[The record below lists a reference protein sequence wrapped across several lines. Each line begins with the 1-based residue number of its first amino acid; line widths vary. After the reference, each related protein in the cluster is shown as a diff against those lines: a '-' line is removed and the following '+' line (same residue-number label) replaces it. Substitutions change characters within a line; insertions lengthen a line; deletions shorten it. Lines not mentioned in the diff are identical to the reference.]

1 MEHVR
6 LFIAIGLSLL
16 VFIAWNVLFV
26 DKNMKSLQLFLNKV
40 KDQFL
45 TSYEGLLAN
54 YDVVEKFRR
63 TIFSGFDLVLQK
75 ILD

>member
-1 MEHVR
+1 MR
-6 LFIAIGLSLL
+6 
-16 VFIAWNVLFV
+16 
-26 DKNMKSLQLFLNKV
+26 SLQLFLNKV

-45 TSYEGLLAN
+45 TFYEGLLTN
-54 YDVVEKFRR
+54 YDIVEKFRG